1 MIRLLIIATVALP
14 PTSSWADDEG
24 VEAMCHGAD
33 VGHVP
38 LETYE
43 FEVSG
48 YDPGRGVVTLRLA
61 PFIIRSGRVLG
72 LKSVG
77 PLLMAMSSSDLEV
90 ALEARRKDALRLDLT
105 VRCIERP
112 LLGPYADA
120 CCDRAVPV
128 VARLTAGQMLLAER
142 DVTKAFPP
150 RPRIDAYVRV
160 GRLRLDDGQAPPEAE
175 EMGARARMH
184 GHSCLKRAL
193 HGTRAVQGSL
203 TVVLRLPEDRQPRL
217 PRVSIDVLVNQ
228 SLSQCLVQA
237 LFDDAALWKMMPS
250 SAKLHVPFYF
260 RGGSEP
266 SPVEVSGR
274 KPPLP

>member
-90 ALEARRKDALRLDLT
+90 ALEARRKDALRLDLAEKGIRVVT
-105 VRCIERP
+105 VYPGNTDTTIFDEVE
-112 LLGPYADA
+112 GDW
-120 CCDRAVPV
+120 DRAKMNTADEVAEVIYGAVSAGDEVTDLDVPPP
-128 VARLTAGQMLLAER
+128 AG
-142 DVTKAFPP
+142 
-150 RPRIDAYVRV
+150 
-160 GRLRLDDGQAPPEAE
+160 G
-175 EMGARARMH
+175 
-184 GHSCLKRAL
+184 
-193 HGTRAVQGSL
+193 
-203 TVVLRLPEDRQPRL
+203 
-217 PRVSIDVLVNQ
+217 
-228 SLSQCLVQA
+228 
-237 LFDDAALWKMMPS
+237 
-250 SAKLHVPFYF
+250 
-260 RGGSEP
+260 
-266 SPVEVSGR
+266 
-274 KPPLP
+274 